1 MWFLGPLCSFSL
13 YLCFAAKSSA
23 VIFHAGVENFTSF
36 NTYKVSLVQY
46 YADWCPFSRQLAP
59 IFESASEEFLDH
71 TQKGEVAFIRVD
83 CVFYADLCA
92 EHGIRKYPTV
102 KVQKFGIRVKRE
114 YRGARTKEALASF
127 VNEHLAD
134 NLTIVNGNGLPAKK
148 AKNNL
153 SETNEQLVFRE
164 AISNE
169 VKEITTL
176 KQADFPTVHKWIMD
190 RCVSPVRELTFAN
203 AEEIADEG
211 LPFLLLFYDSKSA
224 HLKRRFHDLVKTHL
238 KEERQTVNFLTA
250 DGVVFSHPLSHLNK
264 TPKDLP
270 LICIDSLV
278 HMYKHPLP
286 VETILSDPIHLKQ
299 FVADLHS
306 QKLHREFHYGPE
318 TVQQNVAQP
327 TSSPVASFS
336 SPAHVEKQPPSQ
348 TTPTE
353 SIFKRLGPSRMRY
366 SMVHDEF

>member
-1 MWFLGPLCSFSL
+1 
-13 YLCFAAKSSA
+13 
-23 VIFHAGVENFTSF
+23 
-36 NTYKVSLVQY
+36 
-46 YADWCPFSRQLAP
+46 
-59 IFESASEEFLDH
+59 
-71 TQKGEVAFIRVD
+71 
-83 CVFYADLCA
+83 
-92 EHGIRKYPTV
+92 TV

-134 NLTIVNGNGLPAKK
+134 KSELVVYGMVSQLKSSMTPSRLSFQVWSQITDSRDLIQGLFPQLDPNSAHLQHFRK
-148 AKNNL
+148 AVFLERENCSFQLVHNL

-318 TVQQNVAQP
+318 TVQQNAAQP
-327 TSSPVASFS
+327 TPSPVASFS

>member
-1 MWFLGPLCSFSL
+1 MLWG
-13 YLCFAAKSSA
+13 
-23 VIFHAGVENFTSF
+23 TD
-36 NTYKVSLVQY
+36 TYKVSLVQY

-148 AKNNL
+148 MLAGSHINDIIQGVPKIAE
-153 SETNEQLVFRE
+153 ETVKKKDLF
-164 AISNE
+164 ISLPFKGDTSNE

-286 VETILSDPIHLKQ
+286 VETIL
-299 FVADLHS
+299 
-306 QKLHREFHYGPE
+306 R
-318 TVQQNVAQP
+318 
-327 TSSPVASFS
+327 
-336 SPAHVEKQPPSQ
+336 
-348 TTPTE
+348 
-353 SIFKRLGPSRMRY
+353 
-366 SMVHDEF
+366 